1 MGKVIRSIRM
11 EGIGIIKIKKIK
23 GKRRFLK
30 NSLPRRKRRIPPR
43 TTNKEN
49 LMVKYSVA
57 RFPRS
62 KRSIPKIIN
71 PSPIQFDE
79 GLRVESCFRFS

>member
-1 MGKVIRSIRM
+1 M
-11 EGIGIIKIKKIK
+11 EGIGIIKIKNIK

-57 RFPRS
+57 RFPKRRS
-62 KRSIPKIIN
+62 KIPKTN
-71 PSPIQFDE
+71 RTKPVQLLE
-79 GLRVESCFRFS
+79 GLRAESVLRLS